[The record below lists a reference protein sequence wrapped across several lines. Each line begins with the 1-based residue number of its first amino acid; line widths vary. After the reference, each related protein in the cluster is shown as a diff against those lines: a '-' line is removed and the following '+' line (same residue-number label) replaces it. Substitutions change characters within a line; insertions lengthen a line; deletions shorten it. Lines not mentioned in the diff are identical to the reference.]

1 MATTWDPSNKSSTQ
15 ALSGGNLVATS
26 TGEGTVVAT
35 RVLTSLL
42 SYFEVTIITLT
53 GTMAVGLVN
62 RSYSPGTSALL
73 GVTANEMGFR
83 STGAVEINGVTV
95 ATIQT
100 FAASSVIGVAVNA
113 QLGLVWFT
121 TNGTTWNNDVIAN
134 QNPVGSVGGISL
146 ASMTGGSNLPA
157 AGGSATGAV
166 LTGTFS
172 SGSFAHTPPTGYVS
186 VDGCGATARNSTVPS
201 GADYSTVGG
210 VASVPSPVTY
220 IARASTLG
228 MGRGTTFFSP
238 AGPVTHVSGT
248 VEEDG
253 SPVART
259 VRVYDTETG
268 QLIAV
273 TTSDPTTGEYALP
286 AAGRALVDVVAKDP
300 TTYQAQ
306 VFDNVTPA

>member
-146 ASMTGGSNLPA
+146 ASMTGGSTLPA
-157 AGGSATGAV
+157 AGGSLTGAV
-166 LTGTFS
+166 LAGVFS
-172 SGSFAHTPPTGYVS
+172 TGSFAYTPPTGYVS
-186 VDGCGATARNSTVPS
+186 VDGCGATARNSEVGNT
-201 GADYSTVGG
+201 ATYSTVGS
-210 VASVPSPVTY
+210 VASYPATTT
-220 IARASTLG
+220 IAAKASLLG
-228 MGRGTTFFSP
+228 MGHGTALFQGP
-238 AGPVTHVSGT
+238 ATSVSGT
-248 VEEDG
+248 ITEG
-253 SPVART
+253 TTPVAKT
-259 VRVYDTETG
+259 VRAYDTKTG
-268 QLIAV
+268 VLLGSVVSNPSTGAFSIA
-273 TTSDPTTGEYALP
+273 AL
-286 AAGRALVDVVAKDP
+286 GRTAVDVVAKDP

-306 VFDNVTPA
+306 IYDNVTPA